1 MSDSADQTGAAETTG
16 RTQRGNW
23 SSETAFIFS
32 MAAAAAGLGNLWRFP
47 YIAGE
52 NGGGAF
58 ILAYLVALFVVVL
71 PVMVLEV
78 AAGRLAEGNTV
89 QTYRSV
95 RRAAAAY
102 GWFVVGLTIVITSYY
117 LVVTG
122 WTLGYAADAVRGDL
136 RPFAAFSEG
145 YASVWYFLAVLV
157 LAWLLL
163 VRGLAGLER
172 FSKAMMPVL
181 FAVILVLAWRGT
193 AMPGWDEAVAFLFE
207 SDLSRLGER
216 TVWIMA
222 FGQAFYSLAI
232 GQGYLVTYGSYVP
245 RKVNL
250 LRACVIVAIA
260 ETAVALAAG
269 LMIFPYVFS
278 LGIDPAQGSD
288 LALSVMP
295 RVFAELGYGGLLA
308 ILFFG
313 LFFLA
318 AFSSAVA
325 GMKVIVS
332 AVTEEFTL
340 AERKAVA
347 LTVAG
352 LAVLGLPSA
361 LSFTPLGLTIAG
373 QPVLEWVDQAVGT
386 NVVLASGLFGAAFLA
401 WFVPRERLDL
411 ALGSGRWFQAHL
423 YLVGRWMPPLIAAA
437 LAASFAARL

>member
-1 MSDSADQTGAAETTG
+1 MDQTATG
-16 RTQRGNW
+16 KAQRGNW

-58 ILAYLVALFVVVL
+58 ILAYLAALFVVVL

-89 QTYRSV
+89 QTYRAV
-95 RRAAAAY
+95 RRMAAIY

-122 WTLGYAADAVRGDL
+122 WTLGFAMDSVRGNL
-136 RPFAAFSEG
+136 RPFAEFSEG

-163 VRGLAGLER
+163 IRGLGGLER

-181 FAVILVLAWRGT
+181 FVVIAFLAVRGM
-193 AMPGWDEAVAFLFE
+193 AMPGWDEAVAFLFQ
-207 SDLSRLGER
+207 SDLSRLGDR
-216 TVWIMA
+216 QVWVMA

-245 RKVNL
+245 RHVHL
-250 LRACVIVAIA
+250 LRACIIVAVA
-260 ETAVALAAG
+260 ETMVALAAG

-295 RVFAELGYGGLLA
+295 RVFAELSYGAGLA

-325 GMKVIVS
+325 GMKVIIS
-332 AVTEEFTL
+332 AVAEEFSM

-347 LTVAG
+347 LTAIG

-361 LSFTPLGLTIAG
+361 LSFTPLALTIAG
-373 QPVLEWVDQAVGT
+373 RPVLEWVDQAVGT
-386 NVVLASGLFGAAFLA
+386 HVVLASGLFGAAFLA

-411 ALGSGRWFQAHL
+411 ALASHGRWFQQHL
-423 YLVGRWMPPLIAAA
+423 YIVGRWLPPLILIWLTATYV
-437 LAASFAARL
+437 LTGE